1 MQASQHLEG
10 CLRPRHFLSCIC
22 EQFRAENNKAV
33 RCFRNPT
40 SFVNRHSRACAARRW
55 LAEYAQLM
63 RILRA
68 DAGRVWSGAAELFEL
83 YLLHTYATF
92 ADVGLMDVLGRGGAT
107 SRALAVVA
115 LLFIY
120 HG

>member
-1 MQASQHLEG
+1 
-10 CLRPRHFLSCIC
+10 
-22 EQFRAENNKAV
+22 
-33 RCFRNPT
+33 
-40 SFVNRHSRACAARRW
+40 
-55 LAEYAQLM
+55 M

-107 SRALAVVA
+107 SRALGVVTLSPSVSLSCTLRHA
-115 LLFIY
+115 FVCCGGVGVGGSAQYQPRRDAQRTLRSLL
-120 HG
+120 

>member
-1 MQASQHLEG
+1 MPCILSTPVRDSGQGMKQCGVSNP
-10 CLRPRHFLSCIC
+10 RPRRSNVL
-22 EQFRAENNKAV
+22 
-33 RCFRNPT
+33 PT
-40 SFVNRHSRACAARRW
+40 CAACRW

-68 DAGRVWSGAAELFEL
+68 DAGRVWSSAAELFEL

-107 SRALAVVA
+107 SRGLGLVTLFSLHHSLALLGMCVSVVA
-115 LLFIY
+115 
-120 HG
+120 G